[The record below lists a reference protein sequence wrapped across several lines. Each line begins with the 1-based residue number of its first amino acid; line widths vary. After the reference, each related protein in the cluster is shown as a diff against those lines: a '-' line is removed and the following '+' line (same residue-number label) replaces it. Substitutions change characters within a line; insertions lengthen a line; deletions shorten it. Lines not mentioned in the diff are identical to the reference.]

1 MLPIVCIV
9 GKSNVGKTTLLEGL
23 IAELKRR
30 GHRVA
35 TVKHDV
41 HGFDIDQPG
50 KDSWRH
56 AQAGSDAVVISSPQ
70 KLALIK
76 RMDHDSSL
84 EEVARLLGDDF
95 DIILAEGYK
104 NSTMP
109 KIEVHRKASGEGLL
123 CHPDELIAIATDEHL
138 DTPVWQCSLD
148 AIPKLANFLEQTFL
162 SESKEE
168 ATLFVND
175 NHIPLSPFVRS
186 FVSETVRGMVSTLK
200 GVETIQR
207 IDLWIRKK
215 D

>member
-23 IAELKRR
+23 IAELKLR
-30 GHRVA
+30 GRRVA

-41 HGFDIDQPG
+41 HGFEIDQPG

-70 KLALIK
+70 KLALI
-76 RMDHDSSL
+76 RHTDHDSSL
-84 EEVARLLGDDF
+84 EEIARLIGDDF
-95 DIILAEGYK
+95 DIVLAEGYK
-104 NSTMP
+104 NSTLP
-109 KIEVHRKASGEGLL
+109 KIEVHRKALGEGLL
-123 CHPDELIAIATDEHL
+123 CSPDELIAIATDEHL
-138 DTPVWQCSLD
+138 DIPVWQCSLD
-148 AIPKLANFLEQTFL
+148 DIPKLTNFIEQTFL
-162 SESKEE
+162 SEPKEE

-186 FVSETVRGMVSTLK
+186 FVMETVKGMVSTLK
-200 GVETIQR
+200 GVDTPKR
-207 IDLWIRKK
+207 IDLWIRGK